1 MRNPTLRTNTST
13 PTVLTPLHY
22 SSIPFNRR
30 KLQNSPSFIMRIFS
44 LNWLKATFEIT
55 FAVYTGAN
63 QNGYSDGI
71 TVPSTKAQAA
81 SVQRTYKNG
90 GLDPEN
96 NIYDYI

>member
-1 MRNPTLRTNTST
+1 MGS
-13 PTVLTPLHY
+13 LHMQDADAGPDGHICREGVA
-22 SSIPFNRR
+22 SIILK
-30 KLQNSPSFIMRIFS
+30 KLSVAI
-44 LNWLKATFEIT
+44 LDGDHVECLVWD
-55 FAVYTGAN
+55 TGAN

-81 SVQRTYKNG
+81 SVQGTYKNG